1 MWIVCLFQNWIH
13 RNSYRLIPR
22 TYFGNV
28 GFRREFETMIYKSD
42 FTFLTK
48 SLNKLTNELIIV
60 FCYYRTRTTDVTHW
74 LRVALREN
82 YIFVPKIET
91 KLKTFSPLKSI
102 SSKIFELDAPLSVFR
117 KYTHTY
123 MWNKLNNG
131 DDSHSLCVSLC
142 YYTHYSFSLECS
154 CHHISQFL
162 DVFRRVM
169 QTVFSK
175 DLHHHLFAVKSIFLA
190 NYKSELY
197 VLLYS

>member
-102 SSKIFELDAPLSVFR
+102 SSKIFELDAPLSVF
-117 KYTHTY
+117 KKFIHIVHTCEINLTTA
-123 MWNKLNNG
+123 MIRIVCVC
-131 DDSHSLCVSLC
+131 LCAIIRTTALV
-142 YYTHYSFSLECS
+142 
-154 CHHISQFL
+154 
-162 DVFRRVM
+162 
-169 QTVFSK
+169 
-175 DLHHHLFAVKSIFLA
+175 
-190 NYKSELY
+190 
-197 VLLYS
+197 